1 MLASGAVTGLGI
13 SVMHYVGMAA
23 MRAPVNMAYR
33 VDLFLLS
40 IVIGVAAATAAFWF
54 VKRFSDESKA
64 EPSLLVGVATS
75 LIMAVAI
82 TGMHYTG
89 MAALIVIDPPELVI
103 AESFAIDPHI
113 MASAIAATLLI
124 VLSVAQ
130 IALAI
135 QKGTSGRIR
144 LGTLPLL
151 MAAMAAGLAG
161 DPLTATVLATKAPVV
176 VAPAMDGNMWQAE
189 ATQANAKTLRD
200 RGMTLVGP
208 EEGRLASGLTGAGRM
223 TEPAALLD
231 HLRQVLGRNGDLAGR
246 KIVVSAGGTSEPVDP
261 VRVITNRSSGKMGRA
276 LAEAARDRGARVVLV
291 TAADMP
297 PLAGAEVLRVDTV
310 ASMRSA
316 VLSACEGADAVIM
329 AAAVSDYRPAEVSSQ
344 KVKKADGAGRLT
356 LELVKNDDFMLEIP
370 EGVLRIG
377 FAAESDNVLENA
389 RAKVRKK
396 GLELIAANDIT
407 EEGSGFGVDTNRVTI
422 LDRHGNAECLPLMS
436 KFDAAHRILDRI
448 AKLLR

>member
-1 MLASGAVTGLGI
+1 MVNILKGKHVVLGATGSIASYKAADLTSKLVQSGALVDVVLTENAERFL
-13 SVMHYVGMAA
+13 SPLTFRSLTH
-23 MRAPVNMAYR
+23 RPVFTS
-33 VDLFLLS
+33 LFETESELS
-40 IVIGVAAATAAFWF
+40 INHVALAERADVVLIAPATAN
-54 VKRFSDESKA
+54 
-64 EPSLLVGVATS
+64 T
-75 LIMAVAI
+75 
-82 TGMHYTG
+82 
-89 MAALIVIDPPELVI
+89 
-103 AESFAIDPHI
+103 
-113 MASAIAATLLI
+113 
-124 VLSVAQ
+124 
-130 IALAI
+130 
-135 QKGTSGRIR
+135 
-144 LGTLPLL
+144 

-246 KIVVSAGGTSEPVDP
+246 KVVVSAGGTSEPVDP

-297 PLAGAEVLRVDTV
+297 LLAGAEVLRVDTV

-329 AAAVSDYRPAEVSSQ
+329 AAAVSDYRPAEVSPQ
-344 KVKKADGAGRLT
+344 KIKKTDGEGRLT

-377 FAAESDNVLENA
+377 FAAESENVLENA

-448 AKLLR
+448 AKLLSKTRRRPARIGPPCISS

>member
-1 MLASGAVTGLGI
+1 MVNILKGKHVVLGVTGSIACYKAADLTSKLVQSGALVDVVLTENAERFL
-13 SVMHYVGMAA
+13 SPLTFRSLTH
-23 MRAPVNMAYR
+23 RPVFTS
-33 VDLFLLS
+33 LFETESELS
-40 IVIGVAAATAAFWF
+40 INHVALAERADVVLVAPATAN
-54 VKRFSDESKA
+54 
-64 EPSLLVGVATS
+64 T
-75 LIMAVAI
+75 
-82 TGMHYTG
+82 
-89 MAALIVIDPPELVI
+89 
-103 AESFAIDPHI
+103 
-113 MASAIAATLLI
+113 
-124 VLSVAQ
+124 
-130 IALAI
+130 
-135 QKGTSGRIR
+135 
-144 LGTLPLL
+144 

-208 EEGRLASGLTGAGRM
+208 QEGRLASGLTGAGRM
-223 TEPAALLD
+223 TEPAELLD
-231 HLRQVLGRNGDLAGR
+231 HLRLVLGRNGDLECW
-246 KIVVSAGGTSEPVDP
+246 KVVVSAGGTSEPIDP

-276 LAEAARDRGARVVLV
+276 LAEAARDRGALVVLV
-291 TAADMP
+291 TATDMP
-297 PLAGAEVLRVDTV
+297 PLAGAEVLCVDTV

-329 AAAVSDYRPAEVSSQ
+329 AAAVSDYRPSEVSSQ
-344 KVKKADGAGRLT
+344 KIKKADGAGRLT

-422 LDRHGNAECLPLMS
+422 LDRHGNAECLSLMS

-448 AKLLR
+448 AELLR

>member
-1 MLASGAVTGLGI
+1 MVNILKGQHVVLGVTGSIASYKAAGLTSKLVQSGALVDVVLTENAERFL
-13 SVMHYVGMAA
+13 SPLTFRSLTH
-23 MRAPVNMAYR
+23 RPVFTS
-33 VDLFLLS
+33 LFETESELS
-40 IVIGVAAATAAFWF
+40 INHVALAERADVVLIAPATAN
-54 VKRFSDESKA
+54 
-64 EPSLLVGVATS
+64 T
-75 LIMAVAI
+75 
-82 TGMHYTG
+82 
-89 MAALIVIDPPELVI
+89 
-103 AESFAIDPHI
+103 
-113 MASAIAATLLI
+113 
-124 VLSVAQ
+124 
-130 IALAI
+130 
-135 QKGTSGRIR
+135 
-144 LGTLPLL
+144 

>member
-1 MLASGAVTGLGI
+1 MVNILKGKHVVLGVTGSIASYKAAGLTSKLVQSGALVDVVLTENAERFL
-13 SVMHYVGMAA
+13 SPLTFRSLTH
-23 MRAPVNMAYR
+23 RPVFTS
-33 VDLFLLS
+33 LFETESELS
-40 IVIGVAAATAAFWF
+40 INHVALAERADVVLVAPATAN
-54 VKRFSDESKA
+54 
-64 EPSLLVGVATS
+64 T
-75 LIMAVAI
+75 
-82 TGMHYTG
+82 
-89 MAALIVIDPPELVI
+89 
-103 AESFAIDPHI
+103 
-113 MASAIAATLLI
+113 
-124 VLSVAQ
+124 
-130 IALAI
+130 
-135 QKGTSGRIR
+135 
-144 LGTLPLL
+144 

-176 VAPAMDGNMWQAE
+176 VAPAMDGNMWRAE

-208 EEGRLASGLTGAGRM
+208 QEGRLASGLTGAGRM
-223 TEPAALLD
+223 TEPAELLD
-231 HLRQVLGRNGDLAGR
+231 HLRLVLGRNGDLACW
-246 KIVVSAGGTSEPVDP
+246 KVVVSAGGTSEPIDP

-276 LAEAARDRGARVVLV
+276 LAEAARDRGALVVLV
-291 TAADMP
+291 SATDMP
-297 PLAGAEVLRVDTV
+297 PLAGAEVLCVDTV

-448 AKLLR
+448 AELLR

>member
-1 MLASGAVTGLGI
+1 MVNILKGKHVVLGVTGSIASYKAAGLTSKLVQSGALVDVVLTENAERFL
-13 SVMHYVGMAA
+13 SPLTFRSLTH
-23 MRAPVNMAYR
+23 RPVFTS
-33 VDLFLLS
+33 LFETESELS
-40 IVIGVAAATAAFWF
+40 INHVALAERADVVLIAPATAN
-54 VKRFSDESKA
+54 
-64 EPSLLVGVATS
+64 T
-75 LIMAVAI
+75 
-82 TGMHYTG
+82 
-89 MAALIVIDPPELVI
+89 
-103 AESFAIDPHI
+103 
-113 MASAIAATLLI
+113 
-124 VLSVAQ
+124 
-130 IALAI
+130 
-135 QKGTSGRIR
+135 
-144 LGTLPLL
+144 

-246 KIVVSAGGTSEPVDP
+246 KVVVSAGGTSEPVDP

>member
-1 MLASGAVTGLGI
+1 MVNILKGKHVVLGVTGSIACYKAADLTSKLVQSGALVDVVLTENAERFL
-13 SVMHYVGMAA
+13 SPLTFRSLTH
-23 MRAPVNMAYR
+23 RPVFTS
-33 VDLFLLS
+33 LFETESELS
-40 IVIGVAAATAAFWF
+40 INHVALAERADVVLVAPATAN
-54 VKRFSDESKA
+54 
-64 EPSLLVGVATS
+64 T
-75 LIMAVAI
+75 
-82 TGMHYTG
+82 
-89 MAALIVIDPPELVI
+89 
-103 AESFAIDPHI
+103 
-113 MASAIAATLLI
+113 
-124 VLSVAQ
+124 
-130 IALAI
+130 
-135 QKGTSGRIR
+135 
-144 LGTLPLL
+144 

-176 VAPAMDGNMWQAE
+176 IAPAMDGNMWQAE
-189 ATQANAKTLRD
+189 ATQANVKTLRD

-208 EEGRLASGLTGAGRM
+208 QEGRLASGLTGAGRM
-223 TEPAALLD
+223 TEPAELLD
-231 HLRQVLGRNGDLAGR
+231 HLHLVLGRNGDLACW
-246 KIVVSAGGTSEPVDP
+246 KVVVSAGGTSEPIDP

-276 LAEAARDRGARVVLV
+276 LAEAARDRGALVALV
-291 TAADMP
+291 TATDMP
-297 PLAGAEVLRVDTV
+297 PLAGAEVLCVDTV

-329 AAAVSDYRPAEVSSQ
+329 AAAVSDYRPAKVSPKKIK
-344 KVKKADGAGRLT
+344 KVDRAGRLT

>member
-1 MLASGAVTGLGI
+1 MVNILKGKHVVLGVTGSIACYKAADLTSKLVQSGALVDVVLTENAERFL
-13 SVMHYVGMAA
+13 SPLTFRSLTH
-23 MRAPVNMAYR
+23 RPVFTS
-33 VDLFLLS
+33 LFETESELS
-40 IVIGVAAATAAFWF
+40 INHVALAERADVVLIAPATAN
-54 VKRFSDESKA
+54 
-64 EPSLLVGVATS
+64 T
-75 LIMAVAI
+75 
-82 TGMHYTG
+82 
-89 MAALIVIDPPELVI
+89 
-103 AESFAIDPHI
+103 
-113 MASAIAATLLI
+113 
-124 VLSVAQ
+124 
-130 IALAI
+130 
-135 QKGTSGRIR
+135 
-144 LGTLPLL
+144 

-208 EEGRLASGLTGAGRM
+208 QEGRLASGLTGAGRM
-223 TEPAALLD
+223 TEPAELLD
-231 HLRQVLGRNGDLAGR
+231 HLRLVLGRNGDLACW
-246 KIVVSAGGTSEPVDP
+246 KVVVSAGGTSEPIDP

-276 LAEAARDRGARVVLV
+276 LAEAARDRGALVALV
-291 TAADMP
+291 TATDMP
-297 PLAGAEVLRVDTV
+297 PLAGAEVLCVDTV

-329 AAAVSDYRPAEVSSQ
+329 AAAVSDYRPAKVSPKKIK
-344 KVKKADGAGRLT
+344 KVDRAGRVT

-436 KFDAAHRILDRI
+436 KFDAANRILDRI

>member
-1 MLASGAVTGLGI
+1 MVNILKGKHVVLGVTGSIACYKAADLTSKLVQSGALVDVVLTENAERFL
-13 SVMHYVGMAA
+13 SPLTFRSLTH
-23 MRAPVNMAYR
+23 RPVFTS
-33 VDLFLLS
+33 LFETESELS
-40 IVIGVAAATAAFWF
+40 INHVALAERAAVALVAPATAN
-54 VKRFSDESKA
+54 
-64 EPSLLVGVATS
+64 T
-75 LIMAVAI
+75 
-82 TGMHYTG
+82 
-89 MAALIVIDPPELVI
+89 
-103 AESFAIDPHI
+103 
-113 MASAIAATLLI
+113 
-124 VLSVAQ
+124 
-130 IALAI
+130 
-135 QKGTSGRIR
+135 
-144 LGTLPLL
+144 

-208 EEGRLASGLTGAGRM
+208 QEGRLASGLTGAGRM
-223 TEPAALLD
+223 TEPAELLD
-231 HLRQVLGRNGDLAGR
+231 HLRLVLGRNGDLACW
-246 KIVVSAGGTSEPVDP
+246 KVVVSAGGTSEPIDP

-276 LAEAARDRGARVVLV
+276 LAEAARDRGALVALV
-291 TAADMP
+291 TAAGMP
-297 PLAGAEVLRVDTV
+297 PLAGAEVLCVDTV

-329 AAAVSDYRPAEVSSQ
+329 AAAVSDYRPAKVSPKKIK
-344 KVKKADGAGRLT
+344 KVDREGRVT